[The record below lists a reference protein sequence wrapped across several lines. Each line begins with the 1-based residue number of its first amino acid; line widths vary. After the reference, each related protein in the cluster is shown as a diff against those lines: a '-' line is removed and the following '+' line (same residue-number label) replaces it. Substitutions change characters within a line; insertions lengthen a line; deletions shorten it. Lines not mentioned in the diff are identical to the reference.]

1 MTNKEQYTEWVSTQ
15 SQLPIFMQP
24 WWLDAVTA
32 GKAWDVIL
40 VRHNDLFP
48 NTDAASES
56 DKESPVVAAMPYL
69 IRKKWFM
76 TYIVMPQQTQIGG
89 IYCPPP
95 AEDEP
100 VDMLQVRYQRIV
112 SFVATRL
119 AEMKLWYYY
128 QQFPV
133 GSPFPALFHKHG
145 FRVNER
151 TTYRINDLSN
161 LDKVIDAFSKN
172 KKRQL
177 QKALSLHADMTLTP
191 EQFYQFHTQCISKH
205 KHRLSYSREFFLVL
219 ERKTARLNQSRIL
232 AIKNADG
239 QVYAAAYL
247 VWDAERMYYL
257 IPCYDPDFKDS
268 GASALLV
275 LEAIKLAREV
285 GVYFDFEGSMERG
298 IANHYRQFGSTATT
312 YYSVHHYYKKVFWFA
327 IVYNWLR
334 NRKYGI

>member
-1 MTNKEQYTEWVSTQ
+1 MTNKDQYTSWVSSQ
-15 SQLPIFMQP
+15 PQLPISMQP

-40 VRHNDLFP
+40 VRNNDIFP
-48 NTDAASES
+48 PTDSASAPEDES
-56 DKESPVVAAMPYL
+56 TIVAAMPYL

-76 TYIVMPQQTQIGG
+76 TYIVMPQQTPIGG

-112 SFVATRL
+112 SFVAARL

-161 LDKVIDAFSKN
+161 LDNVINAFSKN

-177 QKALSLHADMTLTP
+177 QKALSLHVDTTLTP
-191 EQFYQFHTQCISKH
+191 EQFYQFHSQCILKRKH
-205 KHRLSYSREFFLVL
+205 KLSYSREFFLVL
-219 ERKTARLNQSRIL
+219 ERKSARLNQSQIL
-232 AIKNADG
+232 AIRNADG
-239 QVYAAAYL
+239 QLYAAAYL
-247 VWDAERMYYL
+247 VWDQFFMYYL

-268 GASALLV
+268 GAGALLV
-275 LEAIKLAREV
+275 LEAIKLAREK
-285 GVYFDFEGSMERG
+285 GVAFDFEGSMERG

-312 YYSVHHYYKKVFWFA
+312 YYSVHHYYNKLFWFA
-327 IVYNWLR
+327 TAYNWLR